1 MDHIVYDVEIAKE
14 VNSVPGKWDNPEG
27 MGFGSAVAYS
37 YDKDQY
43 FFFLHEQGRAGLI
56 ELLDR
61 NKAIG
66 FNSIKFD
73 SRVVL
78 GNERKSDGLGET
90 WRMATEDESYVTW
103 KNTDLL
109 LEYIKARFDYG
120 TVGEAENRLG
130 DRAIHDG
137 SFSLDGIAEGT
148 FGLKKIGHG
157 AHAPLLYQQEKYAE
171 LLEYNL
177 HDVRLTKLLWE
188 FSLKHKFVVDRK
200 GRVVRFFA
208 I

>member
-43 FFFLHEQGRAGLI
+43 FFFLHEEGCKGLI
-56 ELLDR
+56 RLLYE
-61 NKAIG
+61 NEAIG

-78 GNERKSDGLGET
+78 GNERKIDENGNT
-90 WRMATEDESYVTW
+90 WRDDLDYASW
-103 KNTDLL
+103 SNTDLL
-109 LEYIKARFDYG
+109 LEYIKARFG
-120 TVGEAENRLG
+120 CTTVGEAEERLS
-130 DRAIHDG
+130 DRTIYDG
-137 SFSLDGIAEGT
+137 SFSLDGLAEGT

-157 AHAPLLYQQEKYAE
+157 AHAPTLYQQEKYDE

-177 HDVRLTKLLWE
+177 HDVRLTKKLWE
-188 FSLKHKFVVDRK
+188 FSLKFKFVVDRK
-200 GRVVRFFA
+200 GRVVRFFTV
-208 I
+208 

>member
-56 ELLDR
+56 ELLHD

-78 GNERKSDGLGET
+78 GNDRRFDETGDT
-90 WRMATEDESYVTW
+90 WRPESEAEPYAFW

-109 LEYIKARFDYG
+109 LEYIKARFDYK
-120 TVGEAENRLG
+120 TVGEAEGRLG
-130 DRAIHDG
+130 DRAIYDG
-137 SFSLDGIAEGT
+137 SFSLDGLAEGT
-148 FGLKKIGHG
+148 FGLKKTEHG

-177 HDVRLTKLLWE
+177 HDVRLTKKLWE
-188 FSLKHKFVVDRK
+188 FSLKFKFVVDRK
-200 GRVVRFFA
+200 GRVIRFFA

>member
-56 ELLDR
+56 ELLDC

-78 GNERKSDGLGET
+78 GNDRRFDEAGDT
-90 WRMATEDESYVTW
+90 WRPGTESEPYVIW

-109 LEYIKARFDYG
+109 LEYIKARFDYD
-120 TVGEAENRLG
+120 TVGEAEGRLG

-148 FGLKKIGHG
+148 FGMKKIGHG

-177 HDVRLTKLLWE
+177 HDVRLTKLLYE
-188 FSLKHKFVVDRK
+188 FSLKHKYVVDRK

>member
-14 VNSVPGKWDNPEG
+14 VDSVPGKWDNPEG

-43 FFFLHEQGRAGLI
+43 HFFLHEQGRAGLI
-56 ELLDR
+56 ELLAN

-78 GNERKSDGLGET
+78 GNDRRFDETGET
-90 WRMATEDESYVTW
+90 WRMATELEPYVFW

-109 LEYIKARFDYG
+109 LEYIKARFDYE
-120 TVGEAENRLG
+120 TVGLAEKRLG

-137 SFSLDGIAEGT
+137 SFSLDGLAEGT
-148 FGLKKIGHG
+148 FGLKKTGHG
-157 AHAPLLYQQEKYAE
+157 AHAPILYQQEKYDE

-177 HDVRLTKLLWE
+177 HDVRLTRKLWE
-188 FSLKHKFVVDRK
+188 FILKHKFVADRK
-200 GRVVRFFA
+200 GRVVRFLT

>member
-14 VNSVPGKWDNPEG
+14 VDSVPGKWDNPEG

-43 FFFLHEQGRAGLI
+43 HFFLHEQGRAGLI
-56 ELLDR
+56 ALLAN

-78 GNERKSDGLGET
+78 GNDRRFDDAGET
-90 WRMATEDESYVTW
+90 WRIATESEEYVIW

-109 LEYIKARFDYG
+109 LEYIRARFEYQ
-120 TVGEAENRLG
+120 TVTEAEGRLG

-137 SFSLDGIAEGT
+137 SFSLDGLAEGT
-148 FGLKKIGHG
+148 FGLKKTGHG
-157 AHAPLLYQQEKYAE
+157 AHAPILYQQEKYDE

-177 HDVRLTKLLWE
+177 HDVRLTKKLWE
-188 FSLKHKFVVDRK
+188 FSLKYKYVVDRK
-200 GRVVRFFA
+200 GRVIRFFA